1 MSQNKSVNIGF
12 PTIVMIA
19 VSIGAFI
26 LGAIS
31 YYVYISIAL
40 GVDLY
45 NSQYDYS
52 NYNYYTNNDNKESK
66 PDYSTSSKNNTYNS
80 SSSNTSV
87 QRSTTTTDNTSSSSQ
102 NNSTSVNGKA
112 STKSAPLSI
121 GEWGIGSVYS
131 SGSYVDVPTRVV
143 NVIRGSQAS
152 NEYKNFCNQSST
164 LYKYEDAKSGTEW
177 AVIEYEVDLTK
188 FSSDVTSYLNSS
200 INGTGD
206 NTAIVYNNNRYIVS
220 TANMTP
226 AFASGKI
233 VTAKF
238 ATQLPIGC
246 SDYIITLGSSQGSQA
261 FIHGK

>member
-1 MSQNKSVNIGF
+1 MSQNKSFNISF
-12 PTIVMIA
+12 STVVMIA

-31 YYVYISIAL
+31 YYIYISIAL

-45 NSQYDYS
+45 NNQYDY
-52 NYNYYTNNDNKESK
+52 YDYYSSNDNLVSK
-66 PDYSTSSKNNTYNS
+66 PDYSTSSQNNTYDS
-80 SSSNTSV
+80 SSSNASAQSNTTLQNNTATASSESTSV
-87 QRSTTTTDNTSSSSQ
+87 
-102 NNSTSVNGKA
+102 SVNGKS
-112 STKSAPLSI
+112 STKAAPLSI

-143 NVIRGSQAS
+143 NVIRSSQAAS
-152 NEYKNFCNQSST
+152 EYQNFCNQGST
-164 LYKYEDAKSGTEW
+164 IYKYENAKDGMEW
-177 AVIEYEVDLTK
+177 AVIEYEIDLSK
-188 FSSDVTSYLNSS
+188 FSSDVSAYLNSS
-200 INGTGD
+200 VNGTGN

-226 AFASGKI
+226 SLASGKI